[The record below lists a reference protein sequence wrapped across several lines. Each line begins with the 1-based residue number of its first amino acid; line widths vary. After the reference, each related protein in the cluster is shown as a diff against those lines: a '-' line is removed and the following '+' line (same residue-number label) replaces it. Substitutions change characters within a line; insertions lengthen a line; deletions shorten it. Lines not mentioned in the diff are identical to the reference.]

1 MEREANYAAVGAF
14 VLLLITMAGLFV
26 YWYSKGREHRDYQR
40 YEIYFEGSV
49 SGLTRG
55 STVRYLGVDVGRVVD
70 LRIDKRAQARVQVIA
85 DIDTSAPVTENTV
98 AELSLQGVTGLL
110 YIDLV
115 TKRPAMQL
123 GGLVA
128 SESYPVIP
136 SVRSSF
142 DVFVSSLPSL
152 VSSAGQVAERVNR
165 LLNDE
170 SIASINSMLT
180 NLDKASQNLPQ
191 TMRQVESLV
200 RELNGA
206 ASEVKGV
213 AASLR
218 GVSETAGPDLAATL
232 ARVRVVAE
240 NLAVSS
246 GRLDRLIA
254 DNQQDFRSFA
264 RDSLP
269 ELERLLRDSRTAAQ
283 EFTLLTR
290 SLKENPSQLIYQPA
304 AAGMEIPR

>member
-14 VLLLITMAGLFV
+14 VLLLMTMAGLFV
-26 YWYSKGREHRDYQR
+26 YWYSKGRESRDYQR

-55 STVRYLGVDVGRVVD
+55 STVRYLGVDVGRVLD

-85 DIDTSAPVTENTV
+85 DIDTSAPVTDNTV

-115 TKRPAMQL
+115 TKRPTMQL

-152 VSSAGQVAERVNR
+152 VSSAGQVADRVNK

-170 SIASINSMLT
+170 SIASVKSMLA
-180 NLDKASQNLPQ
+180 NLDQTSQGLPGIAREFDQ
-191 TMRQVESLV
+191 LV
-200 RELNGA
+200 REMRGA
-206 ASEVKGV
+206 AAEVKGV

-240 NLAVSS
+240 NLANTS
-246 GRLDRLIA
+246 GRLDRLLA
-254 DNQQDFRSFA
+254 DNSDDFRSLT

-269 ELERLLRDSRTAAQ
+269 ELERLLRDSRAAAS
-283 EFTLLTR
+283 EFAQLSR
-290 SLKENPSQLIYQPA
+290 SLKENPSQIIYEPPPV
-304 AAGMEIPR
+304 GVEIPR